1 MTRTLPAAFAV
12 VVLFSGVI
20 GVPGGVTVT
29 PARAQGS
36 DVLVQDGL
44 WLPRSHQYEL
54 YSPESASYG
63 IVRVDTVPGHVRQ
76 GAWIYDR
83 TAGVWVSHP
92 SVGHPNP
99 RYAASGREFRRE
111 DRDVLVQDG
120 LSLPRSHQYELYNP
134 ESASYG
140 SVRIDTVPGHVRQGT
155 WIYDRTAGAWVSH
168 PSVGHPNPQY
178 TASGPDVRREELL
191 GEREVDFRAD
201 SDVIE
206 VGRRE
211 GSFERIRIVVR
222 GAPIQ
227 LRDMKVIFADDSV
240 FDPVSRDRILRE
252 DSAYVFDLPGQRRI
266 IKRITFQYRSIDRRE
281 GKATVLVYG
290 ER

>member
-1 MTRTLPAAFAV
+1 MKRVLAVLGVATTIALAASSAHAGPFVTGQTRFQQAYPPRPVYTDPAPTFYNTPRP
-12 VVLFSGVI
+12 
-20 GVPGGVTVT
+20 VPYYPSV
-29 PARAQGS
+29 AAQDS
-36 DVLVQDGL
+36 L
-44 WLPRSHQYEL
+44 WLPRWHRYE
-54 YSPESASYG
+54 
-63 IVRVDTVPGHVRQ
+63 V
-76 GAWIYDR
+76 
-83 TAGVWVSHP
+83 
-92 SVGHPNP
+92 
-99 RYAASGREFRRE
+99 
-111 DRDVLVQDG
+111 
-120 LSLPRSHQYELYNP
+120 YNP

-168 PSVGHPNPQY
+168 PSVGRPNPQY

-206 VGRRE
+206 IGRRE

-227 LRDMKVIFADDSV
+227 LHDMKVIFADDSV
-240 FDPVSRDRILRE
+240 FDPVSRDRILQE